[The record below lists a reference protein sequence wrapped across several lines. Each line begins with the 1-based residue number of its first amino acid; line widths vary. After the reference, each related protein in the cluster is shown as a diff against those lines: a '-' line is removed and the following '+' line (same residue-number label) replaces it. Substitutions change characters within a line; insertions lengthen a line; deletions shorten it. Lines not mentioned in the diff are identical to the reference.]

1 MKTSI
6 IEKNNF
12 FEASIFKVELIS
24 ELLRSKS
31 SRFLAEIERWLSEN
45 QEVLRKFGF
54 VESSQMSILQN
65 QLYTAKNKEVPH
77 KRRYV
82 SMIGANCLESAHE
95 VLTNLHQ
102 PIKNKVEQGTET
114 IQQILLVIQGNPAY
128 KQRQEESFNQYV
140 KNTWKR
146 LQKDSQFSAVTV
158 QLQTLLPE
166 VDIYRII
173 AEEIEL

>member
-6 IEKNNF
+6 IEKNTF
-12 FEASIFKVELIS
+12 FEASIFKVGLLS

-31 SRFLAEIERWLSEN
+31 SRFLAEIERWLLEN
-45 QEVLRKFGF
+45 QEALKQFGF
-54 VESSQMSILQN
+54 VESSRMSILQN
-65 QLYTAKNKEVPH
+65 QLFVAKSKDIPQ
-77 KRRYV
+77 KRRHILMV
-82 SMIGANCLESAHE
+82 GANCLETAHG
-95 VLTNLHQ
+95 VLAGLHE
-102 PIKNKVEQGTET
+102 PIKSKLMNGRET
-114 IQQILLVIQGNPAY
+114 IQQILMMVKDNPSY
-128 KQRQEESFNQYV
+128 TQRQQENFNLYV

-146 LQKDSQFSAVTV
+146 LQQDTQFNAVTI